1 MSENSQTIIVTSSG
15 TDGAISAGLLFQKYG
30 KDLPLF
36 VTSQYA
42 IGECLHSI
50 LEHFSPIKELYICG
64 VGCHSN
70 ALELVQKCLKDLKKN
85 NTAVIWVCGRG
96 YLDSIQTELNRYCQT
111 IFSPASSNSKVL
123 AEQLLS
129 EPNDQ
134 KIQEML
140 KLAEEFSTGD
150 FAPENAQWHAFIE
163 NACQRYFK
171 FNDIQAFRS
180 AILKTAGLEKM
191 KSSDLQDLDK
201 YSYRP
206 PPLGTSKAIRKVRDS
221 IRMVAP
227 TEEPVLILGPSGSGK
242 ELVARGVHE
251 GSRRAKNTFLAIN
264 CAVLSTNADL
274 AYDRLFGHAAGA
286 YTGANKAS
294 KGAFVEASGGT
305 LFLDEVAELP
315 MSVQTQLLR
324 VLEEKKVS
332 PHGSVESKDVDV
344 RIIAATNRD
353 LPDMIRKGEF
363 RHDLFYRL
371 HVLIVKVPALKD
383 RLEDLRSIAPYLL
396 SGLKEQGYER
406 TLTNQDWTAIKGYDW
421 PGNIRQFAN
430 VLKRSVL
437 MNIPLAETI
446 EEEGELLASIEAP
459 RSSGN
464 IELLPSAQDKDKSRP
479 LNAIS
484 LPASFHE
491 AVPEAEIRRQ
501 YMRHVFE
508 LSGQKWA
515 AAAQSLGVSSNTL
528 RTWLE

>member
-1 MSENSQTIIVTSSG
+1 MTENKQTIIVTSSG
-15 TDGAISAGLLFQKYG
+15 TDGAISAGLLFNKYG
-30 KDLPLF
+30 KDMPLF

-42 IGECLHSI
+42 IGECLQSI
-50 LEHFSPIKELYICG
+50 AEHFCGIKELYICG
-64 VGCHSN
+64 VGCHPN

-85 NTAVIWVCGRG
+85 KTSVIWICGRG
-96 YLDSIQTELNRYCQT
+96 YLDSLETELKRCCQT
-111 IFSPASSNSKVL
+111 IFTPAPSNSKSL
-123 AEQLLS
+123 ADQLLCD
-129 EPNDQ
+129 PNDQ
-134 KIQEML
+134 KLQEML
-140 KLAEEFSTGD
+140 KLAEEYSTSIV
-150 FAPENAQWHAFIE
+150 APENAQWHDFIE

-191 KSSDLQDLDK
+191 KPSDLQNLDQ

-206 PPLGTSKAIRKVRDS
+206 APLGTSKAIKKVRES
-221 IRMVAP
+221 IRLVAA

-251 GSRRAKNTFLAIN
+251 GSRRAKNIFLAIN

-274 AYDRLFGHAAGA
+274 AYDRLFGHAAGSF
-286 YTGANKAS
+286 TGANKAS

-315 MSVQTQLLR
+315 MGVQTQLLR

-396 SGLKEQGYER
+396 GGLQEQGYER
-406 TLTNQDWTAIKGYDW
+406 TLTNQDWEAIKGYDW

-446 EEEGELLASIEAP
+446 EEEGELLASIEGP
-459 RSSGN
+459 RSSER
-464 IELLPSAQDKDKSRP
+464 IEP
-479 LNAIS
+479 
-484 LPASFHE
+484 LPAAYDKGKSTPHNSITLPVTFDK
-491 AVPEAEIRRQ
+491 VLPEAEIRRQ